1 MEIAAL
7 PFDAGIW
14 RGPGGIELETKQMYD
29 LYQKIYPRKWFQR
42 PKPQPF
48 NDWLYEQLSGQ
59 PD

>member
-1 MEIAAL
+1 MLEYGED
-7 PFDAGIW
+7 PED
-14 RGPGGIELETKQMYD
+14 IELETKQMYD

-48 NDWLYEQLSGQ
+48 NDWLYEQLFGQ